1 MLWKITVDL
10 PPFFEAKQGV
20 YMGRPI
26 PTNIISGFLGVG
38 KTTLIRRLLETKPEN
53 ERWAVLVNE
62 FGEVGIDGALMQ
74 ADGIA
79 VKEVPGGCMCCSV
92 GLPSRTALNQLIE
105 EQNPD
110 RILIEPTGLAHPSQ
124 VINMFSSPDYEGVL
138 DMRATIGL
146 VDPWCLT
153 SDSFRQIPAFEE
165 QIKMADV
172 LVATKIDTAEAAHLE
187 AFFDHA
193 ETLQPEKSKVGAI
206 SEGEM
211 PWQWLD
217 LPRIDFQ
224 TVVQVASGHTHDHHT
239 DEHEKPFEERDSG
252 LQRLQSQTEYAHS
265 CGWIFPAGQLFNLDT
280 LLDVVV
286 ALDIPR
292 IKGIFETTSGWFT
305 INKMRVTT
313 SKEALEVAPEEPG
326 SRVEMIHTE
335 AVDWD
340 KAEELLVGCL
350 AK

>member
-1 MLWKITVDL
+1 MSR
-10 PPFFEAKQGV
+10 A
-20 YMGRPI
+20 I

-38 KTTLIRRLLETKPEN
+38 KTTLIRRLLETKPDQ

-92 GLPSRTALNQLIE
+92 GLPSRTALNQLIA

-110 RILIEPTGLAHPSQ
+110 RILIEPTGLAHPVQ
-124 VINMFSSPDYEGVL
+124 VIKMFSSSEYHGVL

-153 SDSFRQIPAFEE
+153 SDQFRQIPAFED

-172 LVATKIDTAEAAHLE
+172 LVATKIDRAEPDHLE
-187 AFFDHA
+187 AFFSYA
-193 ETLQPEKSKVGAI
+193 EAMQPEKSKVGAI

-217 LPRIDFQ
+217 YPRIDLNAA
-224 TVVQVASGHTHDHHT
+224 VQVAPGHDHHSH
-239 DEHEKPFEERDSG
+239 DAEKPLESRQG
-252 LQRLQSQTEYAHS
+252 GVQRLQSQTEYAHS
-265 CGWIFPAGQLFNLDT
+265 CGWVFPASQLFDLEK
-280 LLDVVV
+280 LVGLVKELEV
-286 ALDIPR
+286 PR
-292 IKGIFETTSGWFT
+292 IKGIFETTSGWHT
-305 INKMRVTT
+305 VNKMRVTI
-313 SKEALEVAPEEPG
+313 SSAAMEQAPEEPG

-335 AVDWD
+335 SVDWD
-340 KAEELLVGCL
+340 QIETALVDCL
-350 AK
+350 AKSD

>member
-1 MLWKITVDL
+1 MSR
-10 PPFFEAKQGV
+10 A
-20 YMGRPI
+20 I

-38 KTTLIRRLLETKPEN
+38 KTTLIRRLLETKPED

-92 GLPSRTALNQLIE
+92 GLPSRKALNQLIE

-110 RILIEPTGLAHPSQ
+110 RLLIEPTGLAHPVQ
-124 VINMFSSPDYEGVL
+124 VIEMFSTPEYEGVL
-138 DMRATIGL
+138 DVRATIGL

-153 SDSFRQIPAFEE
+153 SEQFRQIPAFED

-187 AFFDHA
+187 SFFSYA

-206 SEGEM
+206 SQGEM

-217 LPRIDFQ
+217 YPRIDFDQ
-224 TVVQVASGHTHDHHT
+224 AVQVTSGHHHHS
-239 DEHEKPFEERDSG
+239 DEHEKPREQRADG
-252 LQRLQSQTEYAHS
+252 IQRLQSQTEYAHS
-265 CGWIFPAGQLFNLDT
+265 CGWIFPAGQQFDLEA
-280 LLDVVV
+280 LLEIIV

-292 IKGIFETTSGWFT
+292 IKGIFDTSAGWKT
-305 INKMRVTT
+305 VNKMRVTT
-313 SKEALEVAPEEPG
+313 SKEPLEEAPEEPG
-326 SRVEMIHTE
+326 SRVEMIHTQE
-335 AVDWD
+335 VDWD
-340 KAEELLVGCL
+340 EVEQKLKTCLVN
-350 AK
+350 

>member
-1 MLWKITVDL
+1 MSR
-10 PPFFEAKQGV
+10 A
-20 YMGRPI
+20 I

-38 KTTLIRRLLETKPEN
+38 KTTLIRRLLETKPEA

-74 ADGIA
+74 ADDIA

-92 GLPSRTALNQLIE
+92 GLPSRAALNQLIE

-110 RILIEPTGLAHPSQ
+110 RILIEPTGLAHPVQ
-124 VINMFSSPDYEGVL
+124 VIEMFSTPEYAGVL
-138 DMRATIGL
+138 EVRATVGL

-153 SDSFRQIPAFEE
+153 SEQFRKIPAFDD
-165 QIKMADV
+165 QLRMADV
-172 LVATKIDTAEAAHLE
+172 LVATKIDTAEPAHLE
-187 AFFDHA
+187 AFFSYA

-217 LPRIDFQ
+217 YPRINAQ
-224 TVVQVASGHTHDHHT
+224 LVVQVPSGHGHHDS
-239 DEHEKPFEERDSG
+239 DESDKQFEERGEG

-265 CGWIFPAGQLFNLDT
+265 CGWIFGADQLFDLDA
-280 LLDVVV
+280 LV
-286 ALDIPR
+286 ALIESLEIPR
-292 IKGIFETTSGWFT
+292 IKGIFETTAGWFT
-305 INKMRVTT
+305 VNKMRVTT
-313 SKEALEVAPEEPG
+313 SKERLEEAPEEPG
-326 SRVEMIHTE
+326 SRVEMIDIE

-340 KAEELLVGCL
+340 GVEGRLKACL
-350 AK
+350 I

>member
-1 MLWKITVDL
+1 MKR
-10 PPFFEAKQGV
+10 A
-20 YMGRPI
+20 I

-92 GLPSRTALNQLIE
+92 GLPSRTALKQLIE
-105 EQNPD
+105 EYSPD
-110 RILIEPTGLAHPSQ
+110 RILIEPTGLAHPGQ

-146 VDPWCLT
+146 VDPWCL
-153 SDSFRQIPAFEE
+153 SSESFRQIPAFKE
-165 QIKMADV
+165 QIQMADV
-172 LVATKIDTAEAAHLE
+172 LVATKIDMADEAHLQ
-187 AFFDHA
+187 AFFSHA
-193 ETLQPEKSKVGAI
+193 ETLQPEKSKVGGI

-217 LPRIDFQ
+217 YPRIDFKA
-224 TVVQVASGHTHDHHT
+224 VVQITSETTHGHHS
-239 DEHEKPFEERDSG
+239 EERQMPLEQREAG
-252 LQRLQSQTEYAHS
+252 VQRLQSQTEYAHS
-265 CGWIFPAGQLFNLDT
+265 SGWIFPADQQFDLGV
-280 LLDVVV
+280 LLEVVE

-292 IKGIFETTSGWFT
+292 IKGVFNTPLGWYSV
-305 INKMRVTT
+305 NKMRATL
-313 SKEALEVAPEEPG
+313 SKDALQQAPEEPG
-326 SRVEMIHTE
+326 SRVEMIHTQ

-340 KAEELLVGCL
+340 AVEARMLSCLV
-350 AK
+350 K

>member
-1 MLWKITVDL
+1 MSR
-10 PPFFEAKQGV
+10 A
-20 YMGRPI
+20 I

-38 KTTLIRRLLETKPEN
+38 KTTLIRRLLETKPEE

-92 GLPSRTALNQLIE
+92 GLPSRKALNQLIE

-110 RILIEPTGLAHPSQ
+110 RLLIEPTGLAHPVQ
-124 VINMFSSPDYEGVL
+124 VIEMFSTPEYKGVL

-153 SDSFRQIPAFEE
+153 SEEFRQIPAFED

-187 AFFDHA
+187 SFFSYA

-217 LPRIDFQ
+217 YPRIDFNEA
-224 TVVQVASGHTHDHHT
+224 VQVTSGHDHHSVDT
-239 DEHEKPFEERDSG
+239 DKPLEERANG
-252 LQRLQSQTEYAHS
+252 IQRLQSQTEYAHS
-265 CGWIFPAGQLFNLDT
+265 CGWIFPAGQQFDLDT
-280 LLDVVV
+280 LL
-286 ALDIPR
+286 ATITRLDIPR
-292 IKGIFETTSGWFT
+292 IKGVFDTSAGWQT
-305 INKMRVTT
+305 VNKMRITT
-313 SKEALEVAPEEPG
+313 SKEPLEEAPEEPG
-326 SRVEMIHTE
+326 SRVEMIHMQQ
-335 AVDWD
+335 VDWD
-340 KAEELLVGCL
+340 EVEALLRACL
-350 AK
+350 IG

>member
-1 MLWKITVDL
+1 MSR
-10 PPFFEAKQGV
+10 A
-20 YMGRPI
+20 I

-92 GLPSRTALNQLIE
+92 GLPSRAALNQLIE

-110 RILIEPTGLAHPSQ
+110 RILIEPTGLAHPTQ
-124 VINMFSSPDYEGVL
+124 VIDMFSSLDYDGVL

-153 SDSFRQIPAFEE
+153 SEQFRQIPAFEE
-165 QIKMADV
+165 QIKTADV

-187 AFFDHA
+187 VFFEHA
-193 ETLQPEKSKVGAI
+193 ETLQPEKAKVGAI
-206 SEGEM
+206 SQGEM

-217 LPRIDFQ
+217 YPRIDFQ
-224 TVVQVASGHTHDHHT
+224 AAVQVASGHTHGDHSEDHK
-239 DEHEKPFEERDSG
+239 KPLEQRADGIE
-252 LQRLQSQTEYAHS
+252 RLQSQTEYAHS
-265 CGWIFPAGQLFNLDT
+265 CGWIFPAGQQFD
-280 LLDVVV
+280 LDVLLETVV
-286 ALDIPR
+286 ALDVPR
-292 IKGIFETTSGWFT
+292 IKGIFETNSGWFT
-305 INKMRVTT
+305 VNKMRVTT
-313 SKEALEVAPEEPG
+313 SKEALEDAPEEPG

-340 KAEELLVGCL
+340 MVEQKLKACLVN
-350 AK
+350 

>member
-1 MLWKITVDL
+1 MSR
-10 PPFFEAKQGV
+10 A
-20 YMGRPI
+20 I

-53 ERWAVLVNE
+53 ECWAVLVNE

-92 GLPSRTALNQLIE
+92 GLPSRKALNQLIE

-110 RILIEPTGLAHPSQ
+110 RILIEPTGLAHPVQ
-124 VINMFSSPDYEGVL
+124 VISMFSSPDYDGVL
-138 DMRATIGL
+138 DVRATVGL

-153 SDSFRQIPAFEE
+153 SEQFRQIPAFED
-165 QIKMADV
+165 QLRMADV
-172 LVATKIDTAEAAHLE
+172 LVATKIDTAEPAHLE
-187 AFFDHA
+187 AFFSYA
-193 ETLQPEKSKVGAI
+193 ETMQPEKSKVGAI

-217 LPRIDFQ
+217 YPRIDFNAA
-224 TVVQVASGHTHDHHT
+224 VQVASGHAHHA
-239 DEHEKPFEERDSG
+239 DEHEKPLEKRADGIE
-252 LQRLQSQTEYAHS
+252 RLQSQTEYADS
-265 CGWIFPAGQLFNLDT
+265 CGWVFPAGQQFDLET

-305 INKMRVTT
+305 VNKMRVTT

-326 SRVEMIHTE
+326 SRVEMIHMQ

-340 KAEELLVGCL
+340 AVEQKLKACLVN
-350 AK
+350 

>member
-1 MLWKITVDL
+1 MSR
-10 PPFFEAKQGV
+10 A
-20 YMGRPI
+20 I

-38 KTTLIRRLLETKPEN
+38 KTTLIRRLLETKPET

-92 GLPSRTALNQLIE
+92 GLPSRAALNQLIE

-110 RILIEPTGLAHPSQ
+110 RILIEPTGLAHPVQ
-124 VINMFSSPDYEGVL
+124 VIDMFSTPEYAGIL
-138 DMRATIGL
+138 DVRATIGL

-153 SDSFRQIPAFEE
+153 SEQFRQIPAFDD
-165 QIKMADV
+165 QLRMADV
-172 LVATKIDTAEAAHLE
+172 LVATKIDTAEPAHLE
-187 AFFDHA
+187 AFFAYA

-217 LPRIDFQ
+217 YPRINA
-224 TVVQVASGHTHDHHT
+224 QVAVQENSGHGHHHS
-239 DEHEKPFEERDSG
+239 DESDKQFEEREDG

-265 CGWIFPAGQLFNLDT
+265 CGWIFPAGQKFDLDA
-280 LLDVVV
+280 LVAVVESLNV
-286 ALDIPR
+286 PR

-305 INKMRVTT
+305 VNKMRVTT
-313 SKEALEVAPEEPG
+313 SKEKLEEAPEEPG

-340 KAEELLVGCL
+340 AAEQQLRTCLVS
-350 AK
+350 